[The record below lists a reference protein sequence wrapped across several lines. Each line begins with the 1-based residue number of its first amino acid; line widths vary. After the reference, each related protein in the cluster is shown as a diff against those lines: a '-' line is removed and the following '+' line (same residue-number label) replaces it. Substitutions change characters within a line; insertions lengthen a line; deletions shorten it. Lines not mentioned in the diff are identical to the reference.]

1 MLHILNPRDRRDG
14 DSQGR
19 IRERKQTISQQDLGT
34 SQGRC
39 SGLFIGRPPE
49 PPTVAHAAGERGEE
63 GVHRLFLG
71 AFGCFETADALFR
84 MLPR

>member
-1 MLHILNPRDRRDG
+1 METVTTKVASEKGN
-14 DSQGR
+14 
-19 IRERKQTISQQDLGT
+19 KQSANGISEPLRGVVLA
-34 SQGRC
+34 C
-39 SGLFIGRPPE
+39 SLVAHRE
-49 PPTVAHAAGERGEE
+49 PPTVTHSAGERGEE